1 MFWQDFWPN
10 FISDLLAGG
19 IIGSL
24 FAWFVGVRL
33 SRLERSEHQKE
44 VELNEKR
51 RAIQYLE
58 LIQKEIEVL
67 MEKLPTEL
75 KNFSETGWGREIRIE
90 TPFWDTVD
98 KSGDLPR
105 LVDPSLLQSLTEFYG
120 YLTFARRGR
129 DFLIQTWLIPN
140 PKSVPGM
147 EAKQSAFIQI
157 TKYGLNGAINVAPD
171 IVELLTSNID
181 ALKRQMEQLNA

>member
-90 TPFWDTVD
+90 TPF
-98 KSGDLPR
+98 GIR
-105 LVDPSLLQSLTEFYG
+105 LIKAEICPVLLILRFY
-120 YLTFARRGR
+120 
-129 DFLIQTWLIPN
+129 
-140 PKSVPGM
+140 SH
-147 EAKQSAFIQI
+147 
-157 TKYGLNGAINVAPD
+157 
-171 IVELLTSNID
+171 
-181 ALKRQMEQLNA
+181 

>member
-1 MFWQDFWPN
+1 M
-10 FISDLLAGG
+10 
-19 IIGSL
+19 
-24 FAWFVGVRL
+24 FVGVRL